1 MQHENE
7 EQRKAR
13 EWANNLTIVNV
24 DGTGLLHDEE
34 ADRYFDKKG
43 VVSVSEGDR
52 WDHPAKIYHDESGT
66 EEFRTAHP
74 AAFEAVNERANRYDA
89 PIEMHGEIEANMEHF
104 QESKALEQKMLSEQ
118 QAVRDKLSADVAARE
133 KAQLEAFYTN
143 QNMEGLPA
151 PVQNAPAPIAAEAEH
166 LQRERHVEQGTKAL
180 KAYQEAGFITDAR
193 DPLVAVGQDAAEQAL
208 AAEKTFRQRQQQ
220 LADRISDPRTPPDQ
234 RERLD
239 LVKTVEYHTHKA
251 DQLSSII
258 HMEQW
263 MKGYSQSDHAASDQA
278 ISQHSQTLDH
288 HRSQAVLAAQQ
299 LHSFD
304 HQRNSVPK
312 EVQARMGQ
320 AAGTPPL
327 QQNAQGQKELASD
340 PHIQALTHAPQQET
354 KAAPPAL
361 ERLQQRREEAR
372 QAHTGER
379 PSAYVQ
385 AQLAEAKGR
394 EKQLDEA
401 KTAQQTETRAHSHKA
416 EDDRHATMTR

>member
-1 MQHENE
+1 MQHDVMG
-7 EQRKAR
+7 QQ
-13 EWANNLTIVNV
+13 T
-24 DGTGLLHDEE
+24 
-34 ADRYFDKKG
+34 DR
-43 VVSVSEGDR
+43 
-52 WDHPAKIYHDESGT
+52 
-66 EEFRTAHP
+66 
-74 AAFEAVNERANRYDA
+74 AAE
-89 PIEMHGEIEANMEHF
+89 
-104 QESKALEQKMLSEQ
+104 KALEDQREAEKKAVAEQ

-133 KAQLEAFYTN
+133 KAQLEAFYAN
-143 QNMEGLPA
+143 QNIQGLPA
-151 PVQNAPAPIAAEAEH
+151 PVQNAPAAIAVEGGQQ
-166 LQRERHVEQGTKAL
+166 QRERQVEQGAKAL

-193 DPLVAVGQDAAEQAL
+193 DPLAAVGRDAAEQAL

-220 LADRISDPRTPPDQ
+220 LADRIADPRTPPDQ

-263 MKGYSQSDHAASDQA
+263 MKGYSQSDHAASDRA
-278 ISQHSQTLDH
+278 ISQHKQTLDH
-288 HRSQAVLAAQQ
+288 HQSQAFLAAQK
-299 LHSFD
+299 LHEFD
-304 HQRNSVPK
+304 HQRNAVPK

-327 QQNAQGQKELASD
+327 HQNAQSQRDLSSD
-340 PHIQALTHAPQQET
+340 PHLQALTHAPQQEA
-354 KAAPPAL
+354 KAASPAL

-372 QAHTGER
+372 QAHTGEK

-401 KTAQQTETRAHSHKA
+401 KTAQQTETRGHSHKP
-416 EDDRHATMTR
+416 EDERHATMTR